1 MPCPQCNSKK
11 IVKNGRTDWIWLAI
25 DATTPEI
32 LGVYIGD
39 RDRANQQSNCGI
51 HFRQFTVNALFVTL
65 IFGKLTNK
73 YYRVSVTVR
82 LVKRLVIQVILNR
95 QVLLNLI
102 QELA

>member
-39 RDRANQQSNCGI
+39 RDRANQQMNPKISLSPKSI
-51 HFRQFTVNALFVTL
+51 TNALSS
-65 IFGKLTNK
+65 IFKT
-73 YYRVSVTVR
+73 
-82 LVKRLVIQVILNR
+82 
-95 QVLLNLI
+95 
-102 QELA
+102 EE